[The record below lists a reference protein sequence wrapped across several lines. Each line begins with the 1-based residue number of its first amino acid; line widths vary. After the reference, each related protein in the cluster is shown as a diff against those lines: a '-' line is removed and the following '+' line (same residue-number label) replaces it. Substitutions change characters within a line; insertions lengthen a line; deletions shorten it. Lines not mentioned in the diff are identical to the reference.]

1 MAIQSLKRLARIA
14 DAHLSVYGWSPIRT
28 LGAIRGTPAFWR
40 DLYRFCRHPGR
51 SRDWKIGALCPYLTD
66 AVEQSGVARGHYFH
80 QDLLIAQRIFERN
93 PRRHIDVGSRFDG
106 FVAHIASFRLIEFA
120 DFRPLSNAVR
130 NVQFLQFDL
139 MAPPPPD
146 RVGICDS
153 LSCLH
158 VIEHLGLGRYG
169 DRIDPHGHR
178 KGFRHL
184 VQMLEPGGLLYFSV
198 PIGRQRI
205 EFNAHRVFGLQR
217 LLQMFQDEN
226 LELVAMS
233 YVDDNGD
240 LVENVQVSSELN
252 AKVEAMNYGCGIFEL
267 RKAGA

>member
-1 MAIQSLKRLARIA
+1 MAIRNLKRLARVA
-14 DAHLSVYGWSPIRT
+14 DAFLSVYGLSPIRT
-28 LGAIRGTPAFWR
+28 VRAIQGTPAFLR
-40 DLYRFCRHPGR
+40 DLYRFSRHPNR
-51 SRDWKIGALCPYLTD
+51 STDWIFGALNPYLTD
-66 AVEQSGVARGHYFH
+66 RGEQSGVARGHYFH
-80 QDLLIAQRIFERN
+80 QDLLVAQRIFQRN

-106 FVAHIASFRLIEFA
+106 FVAHVASFRPIEFA
-120 DFRPLSNAVR
+120 DIRPLSNAVR
-130 NVQFLQFDL
+130 NVQALQFDL
-139 MAPPPPD
+139 MAPLRPD

-158 VIEHLGLGRYG
+158 VLEHLGLGRYG
-169 DRIDPHGHR
+169 DCIDPQGHR
-178 KGFRHL
+178 RGFRHL

-252 AKVEAMNYGCGIFEL
+252 ARAEAMNYGCGIFEL